1 MDFDYGMQKQAP
13 LTDYMVEFLIY
24 LNGEMPYQ
32 WSNPVIHQFVFSVAS
47 FAGLKKAVNE
57 MFLAFVQ
64 QQGVVILKETT
75 DLLADDTKTMDLRC
89 FVPMTSILYI
99 TTRTKQIA
107 SSVAPVIATDGSQLL
122 Q

>member
-1 MDFDYGMQKQAP
+1 MDFDYGMQKQTP

-24 LNGEMPYQ
+24 LNVPYQ
-32 WSNPVIHQFVFSVAS
+32 WSNPVIHQSVFSVTS

-57 MFLAFVQ
+57 MLLAFVQ

-75 DLLADDTKTMDLRC
+75 DLLADDIKTMDLRC
-89 FVPMTSILYI
+89 FVPMSSISYI

-107 SSVAPVIATDGSQLL
+107 SPAAPAIAGDGSQLL